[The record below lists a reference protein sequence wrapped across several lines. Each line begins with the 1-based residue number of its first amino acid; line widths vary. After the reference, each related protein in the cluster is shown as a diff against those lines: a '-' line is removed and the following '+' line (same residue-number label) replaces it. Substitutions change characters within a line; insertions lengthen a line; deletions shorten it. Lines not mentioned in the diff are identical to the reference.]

1 MKNGIAIVCLLI
13 VSSGL
18 AWLGSGCA
26 STNTLAV
33 QQAGYPKDKVDAQ
46 GLFAENC
53 VICHGKNGRARTIHG
68 WLFDAQN
75 FTDVRWQ
82 TVTSDEE
89 IIHAINTGPFIMPA
103 FQKKL
108 SAAEIEALA
117 AYVRTFKPAQ

>member
-1 MKNGIAIVCLLI
+1 MKNGLAIACLLI
-13 VSSGL
+13 VISGL
-18 AWLGSGCA
+18 AWLVSGCA
-26 STNTLAV
+26 STNTLTV
-33 QQAGYPKDKVDAQ
+33 QQAGYPKDKVDAG

-75 FTDVRWQ
+75 FTDARWQ
-82 TVTSDEE
+82 ADTSDAE
-89 IIHAINTGPFIMPA
+89 IIHAIKTGPGLMPS

-117 AYVRTFKPAQ
+117 AYVRTFKPVQ